1 MFYMKNLKFIL
12 TLFLLPLFFSSCYH
26 VDDTIYGSVDKM
38 VMETKSEIKFV
49 NAGQLDEMTES
60 QMPGLRIVD
69 IREPNEYIAGHIP
82 GAINVPRGVLEFSS
96 QLTNRREKVVLYS
109 DSHNRS
115 SLASDNLKLLKFDHV
130 QVLEGGLGT
139 WKEMFPEKIE
149 EGIGSAQVAA
159 PAKPASSGGCGD

>member
-1 MFYMKNLKFIL
+1 MKNLKFIL
-12 TLFLLPLFFSSCYH
+12 TLFLLPFFLSSCYH

-38 VMETKSEIKFV
+38 VIETRSKVRFV
-49 NAGQLDEMTES
+49 DAGQLDEMIVT

-69 IREPNEYIAGHIP
+69 VREPDEFIAGHIP

-115 SLASDNLKLLKFDHV
+115 SLASDNLKLLKFVHV
-130 QVLEGGLGT
+130 QVLEEGFET

-149 EGIGSAQVAA
+149 EGSGSAQVSA